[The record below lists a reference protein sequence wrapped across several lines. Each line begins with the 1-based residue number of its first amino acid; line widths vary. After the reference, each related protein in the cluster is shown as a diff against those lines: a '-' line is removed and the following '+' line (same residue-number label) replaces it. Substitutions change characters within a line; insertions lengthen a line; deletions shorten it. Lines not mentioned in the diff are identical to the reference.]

1 MGPINPSEQ
10 LKLTHLPRDLS
21 LGVPGEKPSRRSHHQ
36 PNQPK
41 PNQMGPTKRVKLM
54 MMVVVMIIKTQGN
67 IIMIQ

>member
-36 PNQPK
+36 PNQPN
-41 PNQMGPTKRVKLM
+41 PNQAGSHNEREVDEDDDGGGDDNQNP
-54 MMVVVMIIKTQGN
+54 G
-67 IIMIQ
+67 